1 MKQLSVAVVG
11 WTAVAAVALDQQQ
24 ENDTATLSVGAAV
37 FVVGLLTTV
46 SLMRVQRKKL
56 ESTQRRFSAVLASGE
71 EMPWE
76 SDAEGRLTFAGDRFE
91 EYFGYTQRE
100 RPDLTLADLSHPDEY
115 PRLAALIDARSGW
128 THERFRCLRKDGV
141 EQWFQGSAI
150 AHIGSNGRLLG
161 LTGSCHRVTTDG
173 TEELRLHTT
182 RERVRTVLDRGQF
195 HMVFQPIVSAVDGT
209 LLGAEALARFDT
221 PDNLPPDR
229 WFQDAHDVGL
239 ADELELQAVVAALIA
254 ATQLPDGV
262 YVSINVSPWTLA
274 KPQLLQT
281 LRSGPV
287 PLDRI
292 VIEVTEHDEVADYAD
307 LAHAVREL
315 RAAGARI
322 AVDDAGAGYSSFRH
336 ILSLAP
342 EFIKLDRSLIS
353 GLDEDPA
360 RRALTAAVVMFAL
373 EMQSTVVAEGIETAH
388 EFNVAQSL
396 GIDAA
401 QGYLFG
407 RPTDDWQ
414 QWQRWKAGWHMSLRS
429 AGLPTGT
436 RTR

>member
-1 MKQLSVAVVG
+1 
-11 WTAVAAVALDQQQ
+11 
-24 ENDTATLSVGAAV
+24 
-37 FVVGLLTTV
+37 
-46 SLMRVQRKKL
+46 MRVQRQKL
-56 ESTQRRFSAVLASGE
+56 ELTERRFSAVLASAE

-76 SDAEGRLTFAGDRFE
+76 SDAEGRLTFAGDKLE

-100 RPDLTLADLSHPDEY
+100 REDLTLADLMHADEY
-115 PRLAALIDARSGW
+115 ARLAALVEARSGW
-128 THERFRCLRKDGV
+128 THERFRCVRKDGT

-150 AHIGSNGRLLG
+150 AHVGGNGKLLG
-161 LTGSCHRVTTDG
+161 LTGSCHRVTQDD
-173 TEELRLHTT
+173 TEDARLHSI
-182 RERVRTVLDRGQF
+182 RERVRTMLDRGQF

-209 LLGAEALARFDT
+209 LVGAEALARFDT
-221 PDNLPPDR
+221 PDKLPPDR
-229 WFQDAHDVGL
+229 WFSDARDVGL
-239 ADELELQAVVAALIA
+239 AAELELQAVAAALIA
-254 ATQLPDGV
+254 ATELPDRV
-262 YVSINVSPWTLA
+262 YVSINASPVTLA

-287 PLDRI
+287 PLDRV
-292 VIEVTEHDEVADYAD
+292 VIEVTEHVGVADYAD
-307 LAHAVREL
+307 LAHSVRHL
-315 RAAGARI
+315 RSAGVRI

-342 EFIKLDRSLIS
+342 EFIKLDRSLIQ

-373 EMQSTVVAEGIETAH
+373 EMKSTVIAEGIETPH

-414 QWQRWKAGWHMSLRS
+414 QWQRWGAGWHMALRS
-429 AGLPTGT
+429 AL
-436 RTR
+436 